1 MSELLSNFNVSD
13 FLTSMVSSDLNIV
26 TGFLWLIIATVISMI
41 GGAIGGMILAGKDI
55 GYSFSAMLGA
65 LFAPAG
71 AIPAILL
78 GFTLLTLLNKY

>member
-1 MSELLSNFNVSD
+1 MSELLSNFNLSN
-13 FLTSMVSSDLNIV
+13 FLTSMVSSELNIV
-26 TGFLWLIIATVISMI
+26 TGTVWLVIATIISMI

-71 AIPAILL
+71 AIPAMLL
-78 GFTLLTLLNKY
+78 GFALLTLLNNY

>member
-1 MSELLSNFNVSD
+1 MSELLSNFNVSN

-26 TGFLWLIIATVISMI
+26 TGTVWLVIATIISMI

-71 AIPAILL
+71 AIPAMLL
-78 GFTLLTLLNKY
+78 GFALLTLLNNY

>member
-1 MSELLSNFNVSD
+1 MSELLSNFSVSD

-26 TGFLWLIIATVISMI
+26 TALVWLIIATIISMI

-65 LFAPAG
+65 MFAPAG

-78 GFTLLTLLNKY
+78 GFALLTLLKTF

>member
-1 MSELLSNFNVSD
+1 MSELLNNFSVSD
-13 FLTSMVSSDLNIV
+13 FLTSMVSSDINIV
-26 TGFLWLIIATVISMI
+26 TGLVWLIIATIISMI

-71 AIPAILL
+71 VIPAILL
-78 GFTLLTLLNKY
+78 GFVVLTLLNNY

>member
-1 MSELLSNFNVSD
+1 MTEILSNFSVSD
-13 FLTSMVSSDLNIV
+13 FLTSMVSSDINIV
-26 TGFLWLIIATVISMI
+26 TGLVWLIIATIISMI

-71 AIPAILL
+71 AIPAIVL
-78 GFTLLTLLNKY
+78 GLALLTLLNNY

>member
-1 MSELLSNFNVSD
+1 MSELLNNFNVSD
-13 FLTSMVSSDLNIV
+13 FLTSMVTRDINLV
-26 TGFLWLIIATVISMI
+26 TGLVWLIIATIISMI
-41 GGAIGGMILAGKDI
+41 GGAIGGMMLAGKDI

-78 GFTLLTLLNKY
+78 GFAVLTLLHNY